1 MVFGGDISFNGI
13 IEYMVDKDH
22 CTYEESLEKLKPV
35 FKDIDFVVANL
46 ESVVYKEAEN
56 DVSKIYGPRITPPA
70 NGSTSHSIQ
79 DLSALKALKYAIKF
93 NW

>member
-35 FKDIDFVVANL
+35 FKGIDFVVANL
-46 ESVVYKEAEN
+46 ESVVYKEADN
-56 DVSKIYGPRITPPA
+56 DVSKIYGPKIAPPA
-70 NGSTSHSIQ
+70 NGTSAHSIQ
-79 DLSALKALKYAIKF
+79 DLSALKALK
-93 NW
+93 